1 MTASK
6 SYGKLLVI
14 TLNHIAPWATV
25 HTDMVGPW
33 KVQFRL
39 SKTEQILTKEVKAL
53 TIVDRA
59 TAWPEFAAAKRFTSA
74 YVTELFDSEWL
85 CRYPR
90 PVTVIH
96 DNGGEFTGNEFQE
109 LLQSYGIE
117 AHPTTVK
124 NPRANSIAERV
135 HLTMADMLR
144 CTIFE
149 GDDWFTELNRNL
161 QSVAWAVRST
171 VSTATNHSPGNLAF
185 NHDMIMQ
192 MSCTVNWELIKQK
205 REKLALLSNA
215 RENSKRL
222 HHEYKAGDQILVV
235 LDRVEQGGN

>member
-59 TAWPEFAAAKRFTSA
+59 TAWPEFVAAKRFNSA
-74 YVTELFDSEWL
+74 YVTELFDFEWL
-85 CRYPR
+85 CCYPR
-90 PVTVIH
+90 PITVIH

-109 LLQSYGIE
+109 VLQSYGIE
-117 AHPTTVK
+117 AVPTTVRH
-124 NPRANSIAERV
+124 PRTNSFAERV
-135 HLTMADMLR
+135 HLTMDDMLR
-144 CTIFE
+144 CTIFG
-149 GDDWFTELNRNL
+149 GDDWFTELNRSL
-161 QSVAWAVRST
+161 QSVAR
-171 VSTATNHSPGNLAF
+171 
-185 NHDMIMQ
+185 
-192 MSCTVNWELIKQK
+192 
-205 REKLALLSNA
+205 
-215 RENSKRL
+215 
-222 HHEYKAGDQILVV
+222 VV
-235 LDRVEQGGN
+235 